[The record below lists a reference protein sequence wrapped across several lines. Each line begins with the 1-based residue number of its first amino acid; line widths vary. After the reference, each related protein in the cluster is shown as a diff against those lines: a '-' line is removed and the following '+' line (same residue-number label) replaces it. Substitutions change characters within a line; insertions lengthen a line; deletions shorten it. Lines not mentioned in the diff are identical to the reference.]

1 MTTATLKSLGEQG
14 LHKVF
19 LVEFQNCSI
28 YDAFMFKNNVW
39 NWLFTNTM
47 DVFEISDDQNQGF
60 LVRLVENRDAKKFIN
75 NFETITFEELQLV

>member
-1 MTTATLKSLGEQG
+1 
-14 LHKVF
+14 
-19 LVEFQNCSI
+19 
-28 YDAFMFKNNVW
+28 
-39 NWLFTNTM
+39 M